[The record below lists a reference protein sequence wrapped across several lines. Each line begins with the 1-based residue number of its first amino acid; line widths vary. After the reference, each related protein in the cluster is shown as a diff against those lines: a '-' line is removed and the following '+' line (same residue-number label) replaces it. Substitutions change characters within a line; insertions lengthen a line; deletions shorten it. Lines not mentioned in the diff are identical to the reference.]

1 MRWPT
6 LITTLL
12 LAAAL
17 AGCASTRE
25 TQPPRTANEEL
36 LLSKAVDEATDQI
49 DPTVASD
56 SNVFVDEADFKTE
69 SDRHYA
75 ISAINDR
82 LLERGYHLVPS
93 RSEADT
99 IVAIRSGAL
108 SINKASQLWFGI
120 PSVTVPVPLAGPLE
134 TPGLDLFRTIDRTGV
149 AKLGLSFYDAQ
160 TGELQD
166 TIGPVYGF
174 SHLNRRK
181 ILMVS
186 WTESTLLP
194 AEAAEQ
200 AESTEP

>member
-12 LAAAL
+12 LAAVI

-82 LLERGYHLVPS
+82 LLERGYRLVPS

-108 SINKASQLWFGI
+108 SINKESQLWFGI

-149 AKLGLSFYDAQ
+149 AKLGLSFYDAH

>member
-1 MRWPT
+1 MQPYT
-6 LITTLL
+6 LITL
-12 LAAAL
+12 LAALTLL

-36 LLSKAVDEATDQI
+36 LMSKAVDEATAQI
-49 DPTVASD
+49 DPTVAAG

-82 LLERGYHLVPS
+82 LLERGYQLVPS

-108 SINKASQLWFGI
+108 SINKQDQLWFGI
-120 PSVTVPVPLAGPLE
+120 PSITVPVPLAGPLE
-134 TPGLDLFRTIDRTGV
+134 TPGLDLFRTTDRTGV
-149 AKLGLSFYDAQ
+149 AKFGLSFYDAQ

-166 TIGPVYGF
+166 TVGPVFGF
-174 SHLNRRK
+174 SHLDRRK
-181 ILMVS
+181 ILMVG
-186 WTESTLLP
+186 WTHSDLLP
-194 AEAAEQ
+194 EEQ
-200 AESTEP
+200 SDEVAP

>member
-1 MRWPT
+1 MRRIT
-6 LITTLL
+6 LITLL
-12 LAAAL
+12 TAAVL
-17 AGCASTRE
+17 LGGCASMRE

-36 LLSKAVDEATDQI
+36 LLSKAVDEATQQI

-56 SNVFVDEADFKTE
+56 ANVFVDEADFKTE

-82 LLERGYHLVPS
+82 LLERGYRLVPS

-108 SINKASQLWFGI
+108 SINKESQLWLGI
-120 PSVTVPVPLAGPLE
+120 PTITVPVPLAGPLE

-149 AKLGLSFYDAQ
+149 AKFGLSFYDAQ

-166 TIGPVYGF
+166 TVGPVYGF

-181 ILMVS
+181 ILMLG
-186 WTESTLLP
+186 WTETDLLP
-194 AEAAEQ
+194 EAAAEQ
-200 AESTEP
+200 KEVVEP